1 MYLISLCKIPTIPY
15 QKNILNLENLRQA
28 NQTATYASLVQHD

>member
-1 MYLISLCKIPTIPY
+1 MYLISLCKIPAVPY
-15 QKNILNLENLRQA
+15 QKILNLVDWRQA